1 MTDRK
6 NPDAER
12 KKAWKHA
19 RDSVHAYAQN
29 PCAATEV
36 DVKAAVAEV
45 RHLQDPCQPAPAKK
59 NKKARKTQ
67 P

>member
-6 NPDAER
+6 TQDAKR

-19 RDSVHAYAQN
+19 KDSVHAYARN

-36 DVKAAVAEV
+36 DVEAAVAEM
-45 RHLQDPCQPAPAKK
+45 RHSQQPCQPAPAKK
-59 NKKARKTQ
+59 SKKARKTQ

>member
-12 KKAWKHA
+12 KKVWKHA
-19 RDSVHAYAQN
+19 KDSVHAYARN

-36 DVKAAVAEV
+36 DVKAAVAEM
-45 RHLQDPCQPAPAKK
+45 RHLQEPCQPRPAKK
-59 NKKARKTQ
+59 TRKPRKSQ
-67 P
+67 L